1 MTEINVDEVGPVDY
15 LVVAFPADNADF
27 SGAMASELKALI
39 DSNTIR
45 VLDLVMIIKGEDGSV
60 EASELRDADD
70 SEVGE
75 LRALERD
82 LAILLAEDDIEEIGA
97 SLEPGSAAAVLV
109 WENTWAA
116 PFGSA
121 VRNSGGELLTSGR
134 IPTQALIAAVEADRQ
149 AGTKGARR
157 WDCSE
162 REAIDPACSEVASG
176 VAIDAMTAATAART
190 DTTTGA
196 TGGMTAAIAVADPG
210 CYGASSPRRPRSK
223 PMPPSPLSRRMRPH
237 GSVTP

>member
-1 MTEINVDEVGPVDY
+1 MADINVDELGPVDY
-15 LVVAFPADNADF
+15 LVVGFPAGKADF
-27 SGAMASELKALI
+27 SGEMASELKALI

-45 VLDLVMIIKGEDGSV
+45 VLDLVMLVKGEDGSV

-70 SEVGE
+70 SEIGE

-82 LAILLAEDDIEEIGA
+82 LAILLAGEDVEEIGE

-121 VRNSGGELLTSGR
+121 VRRSGGQLLGNGR

-149 AGTKGARR
+149 A
-157 WDCSE
+157 S
-162 REAIDPACSEVASG
+162 
-176 VAIDAMTAATAART
+176 M
-190 DTTTGA
+190 
-196 TGGMTAAIAVADPG
+196 
-210 CYGASSPRRPRSK
+210 
-223 PMPPSPLSRRMRPH
+223 
-237 GSVTP
+237 